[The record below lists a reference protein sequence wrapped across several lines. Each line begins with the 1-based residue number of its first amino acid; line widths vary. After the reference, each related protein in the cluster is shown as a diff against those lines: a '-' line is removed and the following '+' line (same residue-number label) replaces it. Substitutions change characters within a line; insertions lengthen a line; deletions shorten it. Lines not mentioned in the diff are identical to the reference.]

1 MLTASWAQRCFPCW
15 HIEFVNRQPAKTA
28 PFLFSFL
35 FTRLAPVYRAIT
47 LPGKLILITAATS
60 GVAVFAAERAIY
72 HFNRPFLGPS
82 EAKEAK
88 SLTDFALDHRFE
100 LVGGLSTAGILG
112 AVLYVARD
120 RNKTAS
126 EKFMSIRLFSQAAA
140 LMTLLGAVG
149 AGALAAQ
156 RKHLRDKEN
165 K

>member
-1 MLTASWAQRCFPCW
+1 MNLVKGISVLPC
-15 HIEFVNRQPAKTA
+15 V
-28 PFLFSFL
+28 
-35 FTRLAPVYRAIT
+35 APVYRTIT

-60 GVAVFAAERAIY
+60 GVAVFAAERAVY
-72 HFNRPFLGPS
+72 HFNRPYLGEQQQQQAS
-82 EAKEAK
+82 QK
-88 SLTDFALDHRFE
+88 SLTDLALEHRFE
-100 LVGGLSTAGILG
+100 LVGGLSAAGILG

-156 RKHLRDKEN
+156 RKHMQERERK
-165 K
+165 